1 MLLLYNLFSAIS
13 LLFYLPRLLSR
24 KGPEERSVYIR
35 ERLGISKYSK
45 ADIWIH
51 AVSVGETIASL
62 PLLKRLSHEF
72 PGKKIVFSTTTYTGQ
87 RIAKDKLSEVARV
100 MYIPWDTGPCVS
112 RVINALSPD
121 IFITLETEIW
131 PLLYRGL
138 RNAGAR
144 ILIINGRLS
153 EKSYRGYRLIRF
165 FIKRVLSEVD
175 YFFMQS
181 RDDAERILDL
191 GAAEEKVGVMGNLK
205 FDLDLTGTLPPH
217 WVERLNGRI
226 LLAGS
231 THRGEDEIILDAY
244 EIITGMKSKR
254 NSAGIAEKASDL
266 LLILAPRHPE
276 RFDNVEN
283 ILKERGL
290 SYIRRSKMK
299 WSPVSSDSGL
309 QTYGD
314 RLPHVILLDTI
325 GELSQIFSA
334 ASVTF
339 IGGSLLPYGGHN
351 ILEPAFWGRPIIFGP
366 YMDNFPV
373 AGEFLRSS
381 AALQVK
387 TAEDIANSVVALLE
401 DSDRA
406 RQMGENAHKILKKNE
421 GATGKA
427 LDLIRSHLEPL

>member
-1 MLLLYNLFSAIS
+1 
-13 LLFYLPRLLSR
+13 
-24 KGPEERSVYIR
+24 
-35 ERLGISKYSK
+35 
-45 ADIWIH
+45 
-51 AVSVGETIASL
+51 
-62 PLLKRLSHEF
+62 
-72 PGKKIVFSTTTYTGQ
+72 
-87 RIAKDKLSEVARV
+87 
-100 MYIPWDTGPCVS
+100 
-112 RVINALSPD
+112 
-121 IFITLETEIW
+121 
-131 PLLYRGL
+131 
-138 RNAGAR
+138 
-144 ILIINGRLS
+144 
-153 EKSYRGYRLIRF
+153 
-165 FIKRVLSEVD
+165 
-175 YFFMQS
+175 
-181 RDDAERILDL
+181 
-191 GAAEEKVGVMGNLK
+191 
-205 FDLDLTGTLPPH
+205 
-217 WVERLNGRI
+217 
-226 LLAGS
+226 
-231 THRGEDEIILDAY
+231 
-244 EIITGMKSKR
+244 MKSKR